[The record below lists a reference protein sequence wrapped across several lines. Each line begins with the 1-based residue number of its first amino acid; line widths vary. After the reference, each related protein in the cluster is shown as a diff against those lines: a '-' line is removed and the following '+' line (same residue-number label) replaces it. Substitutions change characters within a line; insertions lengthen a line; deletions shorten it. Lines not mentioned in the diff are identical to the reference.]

1 MDNEKT
7 SEQID
12 KQNDTQDNENSDET
26 TSQSRESEV
35 TLATDMLNGEPPAPI
50 KEEAEPEEKELIS
63 QTPTVDI
70 DEQLIADSV
79 AAGVGKAMHDFN
91 KVQQAAAA
99 EAEAQK
105 KEEVS
110 EQTTELVDVGEQVLA
125 IDHQI
130 TTGDMLLSTLIA
142 CNIAVIL
149 ITRIIR
155 R

>member
-1 MDNEKT
+1 MENEKT

-63 QTPTVDI
+63 QTPTIVDI

-91 KVQQAAAA
+91 KVQ
-99 EAEAQK
+99 AEAQK
-105 KEEVS
+105 EEEVS

>member
-1 MDNEKT
+1 MENEKT

-35 TLATDMLNGEPPAPI
+35 TLATDMLNGEPPAPS
-50 KEEAEPEEKELIS
+50 EEEAAEPEEKELIS
-63 QTPTVDI
+63 QTPTIVDI

-91 KVQQAAAA
+91 KDQQAAA
-99 EAEAQK
+99 EAQ